1 VTAADS
7 RISPVS
13 PDPAGRAAAVQRR
26 TVRVLIGSQILGGIG
41 SSTGFS
47 LSTLLAKE
55 ITGNAGLAGLTG
67 TFSALGAA
75 CASVPLSRVMAAR
88 GRRPGL
94 VLGYGAAIAGTLV
107 IVLAAR
113 LRSYPLLLA
122 GMALFGC
129 ASAVNLQARY
139 AGTDLAP
146 AERRGRALSMVIWA
160 VTVGSILGPNL
171 GHPAEGTA
179 RALGLPPLAG
189 AFLWSGFAL
198 CGAGLVLGLL
208 LRPDPLLVAREI
220 RGEDAAAPKR
230 LTLKESFAVI
240 GESPRAVP
248 AIAVVAVSHTVMV
261 SVMSMTPVHM
271 NSDGMSVT
279 VIGLVLSVHITGM
292 YAFSPLVGAAVD
304 RIGRIPVL
312 ATGLGVLTAACLVV
326 GSAPMGSRAYMI
338 VGLLLLGIG
347 WSCGVVA
354 GSTLLVE
361 STPDRVRPSV
371 QGASDFV
378 MQGSSA
384 GGAALAGLVVGTLG
398 YSWLAGLAVA
408 LLAPVAVLVAV
419 TAVRLP
425 GAPGALPDAA
435 PDAAAGAA
443 PDNIPGLSVQ
453 EDAAPQVP

>member
-1 VTAADS
+1 MTAATA
-7 RISPVS
+7 RIPA
-13 PDPAGRAAAVQRR
+13 DPAVRARDVQRR
-26 TVRVLIGSQILGGIG
+26 TVRVLMASQVLGGIG

-55 ITGNAGLAGLTG
+55 LTGNAALAGLTG
-67 TFSALGAA
+67 TFTSLGAA
-75 CASVPLSRVMAAR
+75 FAAIPLSRVMAAR

-94 VLGYGAAIAGTLV
+94 VLGYSTAIAGTAV

-113 LRSYPLLLA
+113 LQAFWLLLL
-122 GMALFGC
+122 GMALFGW

-146 AERRGRALSMVIWA
+146 AERRGRALSVVIWA
-160 VTVGSILGPNL
+160 VTIGSILGPNL
-171 GHPAEGTA
+171 ARPAEGTA

-189 AFLWSGFAL
+189 AFLWSGFAMA
-198 CGAGLVLGLL
+198 GAALVLGLL
-208 LRPDPLLVAREI
+208 LRPDPLLVAREL
-220 RGEDAAAPKR
+220 RGEDAAAPRK
-230 LTLKESFAVI
+230 LSLKESFAVI
-240 GESPRAVP
+240 GESPYAVL

-279 VIGLVLSVHITGM
+279 VIGVVLSVHIAGM

-312 ATGLGVLTAACLVV
+312 GAGMAILAVACLIV
-326 GSAPMGSRAYMI
+326 GTAPMGSRTHMV
-338 VGLLLLGIG
+338 VGLLLLGVG

-354 GSTLLVE
+354 GSTLLTE
-361 STPDRVRPSV
+361 STPDLVRPSV

-408 LLAPVAVLVAV
+408 LLSPVAVLVVV
-419 TAVRLP
+419 TVMRQGGRSAR
-425 GAPGALPDAA
+425 
-435 PDAAAGAA
+435 
-443 PDNIPGLSVQ
+443 
-453 EDAAPQVP
+453 EDPAPQVP

>member
-1 VTAADS
+1 MTAAETAAI
-7 RISPVS
+7 RIPL
-13 PDPAGRAAAVQRR
+13 DPAARAQSVQRR
-26 TVRVLIGSQILGGIG
+26 TVRVLIASQILGGIG

-55 ITGNAGLAGLTG
+55 ITGNASLAGLTG
-67 TFSALGAA
+67 TFSSLGAA
-75 CASVPLSRVMAAR
+75 FASIPLSRIMAAR

-94 VLGYGAAIAGTLV
+94 VLGYSAAIGGTLV
-107 IVLAAR
+107 IVTAAK
-113 LRSYPLLLA
+113 LDAYWLLLL
-122 GMALFGC
+122 GMALFGW

-146 AERRGRALSMVIWA
+146 AERRGRALSLVIWA
-160 VTVGSILGPNL
+160 VTIGSILGPNL
-171 GHPAEGTA
+171 AHPAEGTA

-189 AFLWSGFAL
+189 AFLWSGFAMA
-198 CGAGLVLGLL
+198 GAALVLGLL
-208 LRPDPLLVAREI
+208 LRPDPLLIAREL
-220 RGEDAAAPKR
+220 RGEDVAAPER
-230 LTLKESFAVI
+230 LSLKESFAVI
-240 GESPRAVP
+240 AAAPRAVL

-271 NSDGMSVT
+271 NADGMSVT
-279 VIGLVLSVHITGM
+279 VIGLVLSVHISGM
-292 YAFSPLVGAAVD
+292 YALSPLVGLAVD

-312 ATGLGVLTAACLVV
+312 SAGMAILATACLIV
-326 GSAPMGSRAYMI
+326 GTAPMGSKAPMV
-338 VGLLLLGIG
+338 VGLLLLGVG

-354 GSTLLVE
+354 GSTLLTE

-408 LLAPVAVLVAV
+408 LLAPVAVLVIV
-419 TAVRLP
+419 TVTRQNGRSA
-425 GAPGALPDAA
+425 
-435 PDAAAGAA
+435 
-443 PDNIPGLSVQ
+443 Q
-453 EDAAPQVP
+453 EDPAPQVP

>member
-1 VTAADS
+1 VTAAAS
-7 RISPVS
+7 RI
-13 PDPAGRAAAVQRR
+13 PAGTSSLPGRAEAVQRR
-26 TVRVLIGSQILGGIG
+26 TVRVLIASQILGGIG

-55 ITGNAGLAGLTG
+55 LTGNAGLAGLTG
-67 TFSALGAA
+67 TFSSLGAA
-75 CASVPLSRVMAAR
+75 FASIPLSRVMAAR

-94 VLGYGAAIAGTLV
+94 VLGYSAAIGGTLV

-113 LRSYPLLLA
+113 LHAYWLLLA
-122 GMALFGC
+122 GMALFGS

-179 RALGLPPLAG
+179 RVLGLPPLAG

-198 CGAGLVLGLL
+198 CGAALVLGLL
-208 LRPDPLLVAREI
+208 LRPDPLLVAREL
-220 RGEDAAAPKR
+220 RGEDVTAPNK
-230 LTLKESFAVI
+230 LSLKESFAVI
-240 GESPRAVP
+240 GESPRAVL

-271 NSDGMSVT
+271 NADGMSVT
-279 VIGLVLSVHITGM
+279 VIGLVLSVHIAGM
-292 YAFSPLVGAAVD
+292 YAFSPFVGAAVD
-304 RIGRIPVL
+304 RVGRIPVL
-312 ATGLGVLTAACLVV
+312 GAGLVILAAACFVV
-326 GSAPMGSRAYMI
+326 GAAPMGSRAYMV

-354 GSTLLVE
+354 GSTLLTE
-361 STPDRVRPSV
+361 STPDQVRPSV

-408 LLAPVAVLVAV
+408 LLAPVAVLVVV
-419 TAVRLP
+419 TAARRP
-425 GAPGALPDAA
+425 
-435 PDAAAGAA
+435 AAAA
-443 PDNIPGLSVQ
+443 NIPGRSVQ
-453 EDAAPQVP
+453 EETAPQVP

>member
-1 VTAADS
+1 MTLAAV
-7 RISPVS
+7 RIP
-13 PDPAGRAAAVQRR
+13 AAVQRR

-67 TFSALGAA
+67 TFSSLGAA

-94 VLGYGAAIAGTLV
+94 VFGYGAAIAGTLV

-113 LRSYPLLLA
+113 LQSYPLLLG
-122 GMALFGC
+122 GMALFGS

-139 AGTDLAP
+139 AGTDLAAP
-146 AERRGRALSMVIWA
+146 ERRGRSLSMVIWA

-189 AFLWSGFAL
+189 AFLWSGFAF
-198 CGAGLVLGLL
+198 CGAALVLGLL
-208 LRPDPLLVAREI
+208 LRPDPLLVAREL

-230 LTLKESFAVI
+230 LTLKESFTVI
-240 GESPRAVP
+240 GASPRAVL

-279 VIGLVLSVHITGM
+279 VIGLVLSVHIAGM

-312 ATGLGVLTAACLVV
+312 ATGLGVLATACLVV

-354 GSTLLVE
+354 GSTLLTE
-361 STPDRVRPSV
+361 STPDPVRPSV

-408 LLAPVAVLVAV
+408 LLAPVGVLVAV
-419 TAVRLP
+419 TAVRRP
-425 GAPGALPDAA
+425 EDGGVR
-435 PDAAAGAA
+435 AAGRVAAGGTA
-443 PDNIPGLSVQ
+443 PDNIPGRSVQ

>member
-1 VTAADS
+1 MTVADA
-7 RISPVS
+7 RISP
-13 PDPAGRAAAVQRR
+13 DLLTRAQDVQHR
-26 TVRVLIGSQILGGIG
+26 TVRVLIASQILGGIG

-47 LSTLLAKE
+47 LSTLLAKD

-67 TFSALGAA
+67 TFSSLGAA
-75 CASVPLSRVMAAR
+75 LASIPLSRVMASR

-94 VLGYGAAIAGTLV
+94 VLGYSTAICGTLV

-113 LRSYPLLLA
+113 LEAYWLLLV
-122 GMALFGC
+122 GMALFGW

-146 AERRGRALSMVIWA
+146 AERRGRALSVVIWA
-160 VTVGSILGPNL
+160 VTIGSILGPNL
-171 GHPAEGTA
+171 ARPAEGTA
-179 RALGLPPLAG
+179 RVLGLPPLAG
-189 AFLWSGFAL
+189 AFLWSGFAMA
-198 CGAGLVLGLL
+198 GAALVLGLL
-208 LRPDPLLVAREI
+208 LRPDPLLIAREL
-220 RGEDAAAPKR
+220 RGEDATAPKK
-230 LTLKESFAVI
+230 LSLKESFTVI
-240 GESPRAVP
+240 GESPRAVL

-279 VIGLVLSVHITGM
+279 VIGLVLSVHISGM
-292 YAFSPLVGAAVD
+292 YAFSPLVGIAVD

-312 ATGLGVLTAACLVV
+312 CAGMTILAAACLIV
-326 GSAPMGSRAYMI
+326 GTAPMGSKPHMV

-354 GSTLLVE
+354 GSTLLTE

-419 TAVRLP
+419 TVTRQ
-425 GAPGALPDAA
+425 GGQ
-435 PDAAAGAA
+435 
-443 PDNIPGLSVQ
+443 SVQ
-453 EDAAPQVP
+453 EDPAPQVP

>member
-1 VTAADS
+1 VTAADLRTS
-7 RISPVS
+7 L
-13 PDPAGRAAAVQRR
+13 DLPARAQAVQRR
-26 TVRVLIGSQILGGIG
+26 TVRVLIASQILGGIG

-55 ITGNAGLAGLTG
+55 ITGDASLAGLTG
-67 TFSALGAA
+67 TASSLGAA
-75 CASVPLSRVMAAR
+75 FASLPLSRIMAAR

-94 VLGYGAAIAGTLV
+94 VLGYSTAIGGTLV

-113 LRSYPLLLA
+113 LNAYWLLLI
-122 GMALFGC
+122 GMSLFGW

-160 VTVGSILGPNL
+160 VTIGSILGPNL

-179 RALGLPPLAG
+179 RMLGLPPLAG
-189 AFLWSGFAL
+189 AFLWSGFAF
-198 CGAGLVLGLL
+198 CGAALVLGLL
-208 LRPDPLLVAREI
+208 LRPDPLITAREL
-220 RGEDAAAPKR
+220 RGEDISVSQR
-230 LTLKESFAVI
+230 LSLKESFAVI
-240 GESPRAVP
+240 GAAPRAVL

-271 NSDGMSVT
+271 NADGMSVT
-279 VIGLVLSVHITGM
+279 VIGVVLSVHISGM

-312 ATGLGVLTAACLVV
+312 SAGMAILAAACVVV
-326 GSAPMGSRAYMI
+326 GTAPMGSESRMI

-354 GSTLLVE
+354 GSTLLTE
-361 STPDRVRPSV
+361 STPDRIRPSV

-408 LLAPVAVLVAV
+408 LLAPVAVLVLV
-419 TAVRLP
+419 TGTRQTGRSA
-425 GAPGALPDAA
+425 
-435 PDAAAGAA
+435 
-443 PDNIPGLSVQ
+443 Q
-453 EDAAPQVP
+453 EDPAPQVP

>member
-1 VTAADS
+1 MTAAPT
-7 RISPVS
+7 RIPSDLS
-13 PDPAGRAAAVQRR
+13 DRARAVQRR
-26 TVRVLIGSQILGGIG
+26 TVRILIASQILGGVG

-67 TFSALGAA
+67 TFSSLGAA
-75 CASVPLSRVMAAR
+75 FASIPLSRVMAAR

-94 VLGYGAAIAGTLV
+94 VLGYGAAIVGTLV

-113 LRSYPLLLA
+113 LHAFPLLLG
-122 GMALFGC
+122 GMALFGS

-146 AERRGRALSMVIWA
+146 AERRGRALSLVVWA

-179 RALGLPPLAG
+179 RVLGLPPLAG
-189 AFLWSGFAL
+189 AFLWSGAAL
-198 CGAGLVLGLL
+198 CGAALVLGLL
-208 LRPDPLLVAREI
+208 LRPDPLLVAREL

-230 LTLKESFAVI
+230 LSLKESFAVI
-240 GESPRAVP
+240 GESPRAVL

-279 VIGLVLSVHITGM
+279 VIGVVLSLHITGM

-304 RIGRIPVL
+304 RIGRIQVIGAGLAVL
-312 ATGLGVLTAACLVV
+312 ATACLVV
-326 GSAPMGSRAYMI
+326 GSAPMGSRAYVV

-354 GSTLLVE
+354 GSTLLTE
-361 STPDRVRPSV
+361 STPDQVRPSV

-408 LLAPVAVLVAV
+408 LLAPVAVLVVV
-419 TAVRLP
+419 TAVR
-425 GAPGALPDAA
+425 GAGSADG
-435 PDAAAGAA
+435 DGT
-443 PDNIPGLSVQ
+443 IPGRSVQ
-453 EDAAPQVP
+453 EEVAPQVP

>member
-7 RISPVS
+7 RISAS
-13 PDPAGRAAAVQRR
+13 PADLAGRAAAVQRR
-26 TVRVLIGSQILGGIG
+26 TVRVLIASQILGGVG

-47 LSTLLAKE
+47 LSTLLAKDL
-55 ITGNAGLAGLTG
+55 TGNAGLAGLTG
-67 TFSALGAA
+67 TCSAAGAA
-75 CASVPLSRVMAAR
+75 LAAIPLSRVMAAR

-94 VLGYGAAIAGTLV
+94 VLGYGSAITGTLV

-113 LRSYPLLLA
+113 LHLYPLLLL
-122 GMALFGC
+122 GMALFGS

-146 AERRGRALSMVIWA
+146 AERRGRSLSLVIWA

-171 GHPAEGTA
+171 ARPAEGTA

-189 AFLWSGFAL
+189 AFLWSGVAL
-198 CGAGLVLGLL
+198 CGAALVLGLM
-208 LRPDPLLVAREI
+208 LRPDPLLVAREL
-220 RGEDAAAPKR
+220 RGEDVAAPKR
-230 LTLKESFAVI
+230 LTLRESFAVI
-240 GESPRAVP
+240 GESPRAVL

-271 NSDGMSVT
+271 NGDGMSVT

-312 ATGLGVLTAACLVV
+312 SAGLVTLAAACGVV
-326 GSAPMGSRAYMI
+326 GMAPMGSRTYMV

-354 GSTLLVE
+354 GSTLLTE

-408 LLAPVAVLVAV
+408 LLAPVAGLVVV
-419 TAVRLP
+419 TAVR
-425 GAPGALPDAA
+425 GTGRAA
-435 PDAAAGAA
+435 SAVT
-443 PDNIPGLSVQ
+443 IPGRSVP

>member
-1 VTAADS
+1 MTAADP
-7 RISPVS
+7 RISP
-13 PDPAGRAAAVQRR
+13 DLAGRAAAVQRR
-26 TVRVLIGSQILGGIG
+26 TVRVLIGSQILGGVG

-55 ITGNAGLAGLTG
+55 ITGNAALSGLTG
-67 TFSALGAA
+67 TFSSLGAA
-75 CASVPLSRVMAAR
+75 FATIPLSRVMAAR

-94 VLGYGAAIAGTLV
+94 VLGYGAAVVGTV
-107 IVLAAR
+107 VVVLAAR
-113 LRSYPLLLA
+113 LHLYPLLLV
-122 GMALFGC
+122 GMALFGS
-129 ASAVNLQARY
+129 ASAMNLQARY

-160 VTVGSILGPNL
+160 VTIGSIFGPNL

-179 RALGLPPLAG
+179 RVLGLPPLAG

-198 CGAGLVLGLL
+198 CGAALVLGLF
-208 LRPDPLLVAREI
+208 LRPDPLLVAREL

-230 LTLKESFAVI
+230 LSLKQSFAVI
-240 GESPRAVP
+240 GESPRAVL

-292 YAFSPLVGAAVD
+292 YAFSPLVGFAVD
-304 RIGRIPVL
+304 RVGRIPVL
-312 ATGLGVLTAACLVV
+312 SSGMAILAAACLVL
-326 GSAPMGSRAYMI
+326 GSAPMGSRAYMAA
-338 VGLLLLGIG
+338 GLLLLGIG

-354 GSTLLVE
+354 GSTLLTE

-398 YSWLAGLAVA
+398 YSWLAGLGVA

-419 TAVRLP
+419 TSVRRP
-425 GAPGALPDAA
+425 
-435 PDAAAGAA
+435 AAA
-443 PDNIPGLSVQ
+443 DNIPGRSVQ

>member
-7 RISPVS
+7 RISPV
-13 PDPAGRAAAVQRR
+13 PPGLAGRAAAVQRR
-26 TVRVLIGSQILGGIG
+26 TVRILIGSQILGGIG

-67 TFSALGAA
+67 TFSSLGAA
-75 CASVPLSRVMAAR
+75 FATIPLSRVMAAR

-94 VLGYGAAIAGTLV
+94 VLGYGTAVAGTAV
-107 IVLAAR
+107 IILAAR
-113 LRSYPLLLA
+113 LHFYPLLLG
-122 GMALFGC
+122 GMALFGS

-208 LRPDPLLVAREI
+208 LRPDPLLVAREL
-220 RGEDAAAPKR
+220 RGEDVAAPKR
-230 LTLKESFAVI
+230 LTLKQSFAVI
-240 GESPRAVP
+240 AESPRAVL

-271 NSDGMSVT
+271 NADGMSVT

-304 RIGRIPVL
+304 RVGRIPVL
-312 ATGLGVLTAACLVV
+312 GAGLAILTAACLVV
-326 GSAPMGSRAYMI
+326 GSAPMGSRAYLV

-354 GSTLLVE
+354 GSTLLTE

-384 GGAALAGLVVGTLG
+384 AGAALAGLVVGTLG

-408 LLAPVAVLVAV
+408 LLAPVAVLVVV
-419 TAVRLP
+419 TAVRRP
-425 GAPGALPDAA
+425 GVAA
-435 PDAAAGAA
+435 EVVA
-443 PDNIPGLSVQ
+443 PDNIPGRSVQ
-453 EDAAPQVP
+453 EDAASQVP

>member
-1 VTAADS
+1 MTAADT
-7 RISPVS
+7 RISPV
-13 PDPAGRAAAVQRR
+13 PDLPARARAVQRR
-26 TVRVLIGSQILGGIG
+26 TVRVLIASQILGGVG

-55 ITGNAGLAGLTG
+55 MTGDASLAGLTG
-67 TFSALGAA
+67 TFSSLGAA
-75 CASVPLSRVMAAR
+75 LAAVPLSRIMAAR

-94 VLGYGAAIAGTLV
+94 VLGYSTAIGGTLV

-113 LRSYPLLLA
+113 LDAYWLLLL
-122 GMALFGC
+122 GMALFGW

-146 AERRGRALSMVIWA
+146 AERRGRALSLVIWA
-160 VTVGSILGPNL
+160 VTIGSILGPNL

-189 AFLWSGFAL
+189 AFLWSGFAF
-198 CGAGLVLGLL
+198 CGAALVLGLL
-208 LRPDPLLVAREI
+208 LRPDPLVTAREL
-220 RGEDAAAPKR
+220 RGEDIATPQR
-230 LTLKESFAVI
+230 LSLKESFAVI
-240 GESPRAVP
+240 GESPRAVL

-271 NSDGMSVT
+271 NADGMSVT
-279 VIGLVLSVHITGM
+279 VIGVVLSVHIAGM

-304 RIGRIPVL
+304 RVGRIPVL
-312 ATGLGVLTAACLVV
+312 AAGMAVLAAACLIV
-326 GSAPMGSRAYMI
+326 GVAPMGSRPHMV
-338 VGLLLLGIG
+338 VGLLLLGVG

-354 GSTLLVE
+354 GSTLLTE

-408 LLAPVAVLVAV
+408 LLAPVAVLVMV
-419 TAVRLP
+419 TVTRQE
-425 GAPGALPDAA
+425 GRSAP
-435 PDAAAGAA
+435 
-443 PDNIPGLSVQ
+443 
-453 EDAAPQVP
+453 EDPAPQVP

>member
-1 VTAADS
+1 MTAADS
-7 RISPVS
+7 RISPAS
-13 PDPAGRAAAVQRR
+13 PDLAGRAAAVQRR

-67 TFSALGAA
+67 TFSSLGAA

-94 VLGYGAAIAGTLV
+94 VLGYGAAVVGTVV

-113 LRSYPLLLA
+113 LHSYPLLLG
-122 GMALFGC
+122 GMALFGS

-146 AERRGRALSMVIWA
+146 AERRGRSLSMVIWA

-198 CGAGLVLGLL
+198 CGAALVLGLL
-208 LRPDPLLVAREI
+208 LRPDPLLVAREL
-220 RGEDAAAPKR
+220 RGDDMAAPKR

-240 GESPRAVP
+240 GESPRAVL

-292 YAFSPLVGAAVD
+292 YAFSPLVGYAVD
-304 RIGRIPVL
+304 RIGRVPVL
-312 ATGLGVLTAACLVV
+312 GAGLAVLAAACLVV
-326 GSAPMGSRAYMI
+326 GSAPMGSRAYMV

-354 GSTLLVE
+354 GSTLLTE

-419 TAVRLP
+419 TAVRRP
-425 GAPGALPDAA
+425 GAGV
-435 PDAAAGAA
+435 AA
-443 PDNIPGLSVQ
+443 PDNIPGRSVQ

>member
-1 VTAADS
+1 MTAADS
-7 RISPVS
+7 RISPGLV
-13 PDPAGRAAAVQRR
+13 DAAGRAAAVQRR

-67 TFSALGAA
+67 TFSSLGAA

-113 LRSYPLLLA
+113 LHFYPLLLG
-122 GMALFGC
+122 GMALFGS

-146 AERRGRALSMVIWA
+146 AERRGRSLSLVIWA

-189 AFLWSGFAL
+189 AFLWSGVAL
-198 CGAGLVLGLL
+198 CGAALVLGLL
-208 LRPDPLLVAREI
+208 LRPDPLLVAREL
-220 RGEDAAAPKR
+220 RGEDVAAPKR

-240 GESPRAVP
+240 GESPRAVL

-292 YAFSPLVGAAVD
+292 YAFSPLVGYAVD

-312 ATGLGVLTAACLVV
+312 STGLAVLAVACLVV
-326 GSAPMGSRAYMI
+326 GAAPMGSRAYLI
-338 VGLLLLGIG
+338 TGLLLLGIG

-354 GSTLLVE
+354 GSTLLTE

-419 TAVRLP
+419 TAVRRP
-425 GAPGALPDAA
+425 GAGAGAGA
-435 PDAAAGAA
+435 GGAA
-443 PDNIPGLSVQ
+443 PDNIPGRSVQ

>member
-1 VTAADS
+1 MTTADA
-7 RISPVS
+7 RIPV
-13 PDPAGRAAAVQRR
+13 DRPARARAVQRR
-26 TVRVLIGSQILGGIG
+26 TVRVLLASQVLGGVG

-55 ITGNAGLAGLTG
+55 ITGNAALAGLTG
-67 TFSALGAA
+67 TFAALGAA
-75 CASVPLSRVMAAR
+75 GASIVLSRVMALR

-94 VLGYGAAIAGTLV
+94 VLGYSVAIGGTLV

-113 LRSYPLLLA
+113 LHAFWLLLL
-122 GMALFGC
+122 GMALFGW

-146 AERRGRALSMVIWA
+146 AERRGRALAVVIWA
-160 VTVGSILGPNL
+160 VTIGSILGPNL
-171 GHPAEGTA
+171 AHPAEGTA
-179 RALGLPPLAG
+179 RVLGLPPLAG

-198 CGAGLVLGLL
+198 AGAALILGLM
-208 LRPDPLLVAREI
+208 LRPDPLLIAREL
-220 RGEDAAAPKR
+220 RGEDAAAPRK
-230 LTLKESFAVI
+230 LSLKESFAVI
-240 GESPRAVP
+240 GESPHAVL

-279 VIGLVLSVHITGM
+279 VIGLVLSVHISGM
-292 YAFSPLVGAAVD
+292 YAFSPLVGIAVD

-312 ATGLGVLTAACLVV
+312 SAGMAILAASCLIV
-326 GSAPMGSRAYMI
+326 GTAPMGSKPHMV

-354 GSTLLVE
+354 GSTLLTE
-361 STPDRVRPSV
+361 SSPVAVRPSV

-378 MQGSSA
+378 MQSSSA

-419 TAVRLP
+419 TVTRQ
-425 GAPGALPDAA
+425 GGR
-435 PDAAAGAA
+435 
-443 PDNIPGLSVQ
+443 SVS
-453 EDAAPQVP
+453 EDPVPQVP

>member
-1 VTAADS
+1 MTEADI
-7 RISPVS
+7 RISS
-13 PDPAGRAAAVQRR
+13 GLPARARDVQRR
-26 TVRVLIGSQILGGIG
+26 TVRVLIASQILGGIG
-41 SSTGFS
+41 SSTGFA

-55 ITGNAGLAGLTG
+55 LTGNAGLAGLTG

-75 CASVPLSRVMAAR
+75 LAAIPLSRVMAAR

-94 VLGYGAAIAGTLV
+94 VLGYSTAIGGTLV

-113 LRSYPLLLA
+113 LQAYWLLLV
-122 GMALFGC
+122 GMALFGW

-139 AGTDLAP
+139 AGTDLGT
-146 AERRGRALSMVIWA
+146 AERRGGGVLVVVLGVAI
-160 VTVGSILGPNL
+160 GSILGPNL
-171 GHPAEGTA
+171 AHPAEGTA
-179 RALGLPPLAG
+179 RTLGLPPLAG
-189 AFLWSGFAL
+189 AFLWSGFAF
-198 CGAGLVLGLL
+198 CGAALVLALL
-208 LRPDPLLVAREI
+208 LRPDPLLVAREL
-220 RGEDAAAPKR
+220 RESHGEDTAAPRK
-230 LTLKESFAVI
+230 LSLKQSFTVI
-240 GESPRAVP
+240 GESPRAVL

-279 VIGLVLSVHITGM
+279 VIGMVLSVHIAGM
-292 YAFSPLVGAAVD
+292 YAFSPLVGLAVD

-312 ATGLGVLTAACLVV
+312 CAGMTILATACLVV
-326 GSAPMGSRAYMI
+326 GTAPMGSKPHMV

-354 GSTLLVE
+354 GSTLLTE

-384 GGAALAGLVVGTLG
+384 GGSALAGLVVDTLG

-408 LLAPVAVLVAV
+408 LLAPVGVLVAV
-419 TAVRLP
+419 TVMRQDRQSGPAPLPPPPVEGTLRVAVS
-425 GAPGALPDAA
+425 DME
-435 PDAAAGAA
+435 D
-443 PDNIPGLSVQ
+443 PGL
-453 EDAAPQVP
+453 QVP